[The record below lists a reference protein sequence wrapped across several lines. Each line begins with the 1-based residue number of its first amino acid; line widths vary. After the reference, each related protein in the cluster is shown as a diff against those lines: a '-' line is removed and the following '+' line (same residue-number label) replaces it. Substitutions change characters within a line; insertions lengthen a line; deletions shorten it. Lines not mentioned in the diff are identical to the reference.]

1 SVIRIWDWRR
11 YVIPNSQLLQQD
23 FINYSLTD
31 SYQWAYVE
39 FWVSYEADLSLVE
52 KLASDATAASGAFVD
67 YEPPSFWVMEM
78 GKDGIRCWVAGW
90 TDNAS
95 DAWALT
101 HDVRTKLAMAL
112 HAHGITCHLRKDRRH
127 VQDADIHRLRGAV
140 TTLLNLEVSLDP
152 EMLGLADRSGAEAFC
167 VVPENRLEIT
177 TEGGLDVIRETPR
190 LKDAVPRLAEAG
202 GAVSIFIDPDPAQLD
217 AAASLGAPFVELHTG
232 AYASASG
239 PVREAELARL
249 ADATAHARSIG
260 LRVNAG
266 HGLDF
271 ENVGSVAAIE
281 GVEELNI
288 GFAMVARAVFDGV
301 ETTVKEMLRRIEEA
315 VR

>member
-1 SVIRIWDWRR
+1 MVTVWLFLVSVPLLDRVPAAVISFFLGTITVVVGIAGRPFIENVIAGVVIAFSQPLRIGDTVLIKDAWGKVEDISLTYSVIRIWDWRR

-52 KLASDATAASGAFVD
+52 KLASDATAASGAFVE

-112 HAHGITCHLRKDRRH
+112 HAHGITCHSFH
-127 VQDADIHRLRGAV
+127 HRI
-140 TTLLNLEVSLDP
+140 ES
-152 EMLGLADRSGAEAFC
+152 EA
-167 VVPENRLEIT
+167 P
-177 TEGGLDVIRETPR
+177 
-190 LKDAVPRLAEAG
+190 
-202 GAVSIFIDPDPAQLD
+202 
-217 AAASLGAPFVELHTG
+217 ASLGHLPQ
-232 AYASASG
+232 AS
-239 PVREAELARL
+239 R
-249 ADATAHARSIG
+249 I
-260 LRVNAG
+260 AG
-266 HGLDF
+266 
-271 ENVGSVAAIE
+271 
-281 GVEELNI
+281 
-288 GFAMVARAVFDGV
+288 
-301 ETTVKEMLRRIEEA
+301 
-315 VR
+315 